1 MSPEF
6 IEKWEKL
13 LEDVDKQKVPVEF
26 IKKLILKLRGKRQ
39 QTINIEK
46 LIRQGLDPEEIED
59 VITGRLIELDELVIG
74 IEFILNVETIADIVQ
89 PETDR
94 LLNGL

>member
-6 IEKWEKL
+6 IHKWEKL
-13 LEDVDKQKVPVEF
+13 LDDVDKNNIPLEFTKKVIF
-26 IKKLILKLRGKRQ
+26 KLKGKKQR
-39 QTINIEK
+39 TINIEK
-46 LIRQGLDPEEIED
+46 LMDQGLDPDQIEEVLTRKLMELEE
-59 VITGRLIELDELVIG
+59 LIVS
-74 IEFILNVETIADIVQ
+74 IEFCLNVETIAEAVQ

>member
-6 IEKWEKL
+6 IHKWEKL
-13 LEDVDKQKVPVEF
+13 LDDVDKNNIPLEFTKKVIF
-26 IKKLILKLRGKRQ
+26 KLRGKKQR
-39 QTINIEK
+39 TINIEK
-46 LIRQGLDPEEIED
+46 LMEQGLDPEQIEE
-59 VITGRLIELDELVIG
+59 VLTRKLIELEELIVS
-74 IEFILNVETIADIVQ
+74 IEFCLNVETIAEAVQ